1 MSFVSARPSR
11 CMRRKKTIHM
21 LLCSRFCQFRCYPNL
36 TGLLKGRTWAKL
48 ITLHWESAKRVPKM
62 KSLILF
68 LFLGATVALAEIH
81 VGNGPY
87 RCNHHTQGLV
97 SWNSFLSFF
106 SLFRFFVANFLKQ
119 SAYGNFY
126 HQQSECASS
135 FQWASS
141 FTEKY
146 FEMFLNSSRL
156 IPRGSLTNYLV
167 NQKVWWFC
175 EDSVYW

>member
-87 RCNHHTQGLV
+87 RRNHHTQGLV

-119 SAYGNFY
+119 SAYG
-126 HQQSECASS
+126 
-135 FQWASS
+135 
-141 FTEKY
+141 K
-146 FEMFLNSSRL
+146 FLPSTVRVRKFFSMSLKLHWKILRNVSKFVPFNSLRKPYQLSR
-156 IPRGSLTNYLV
+156 
-167 NQKVWWFC
+167 
-175 EDSVYW
+175 